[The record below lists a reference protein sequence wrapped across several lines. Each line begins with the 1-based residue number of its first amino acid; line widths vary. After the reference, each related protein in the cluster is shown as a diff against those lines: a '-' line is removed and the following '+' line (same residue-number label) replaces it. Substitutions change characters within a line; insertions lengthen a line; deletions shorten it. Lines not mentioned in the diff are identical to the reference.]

1 MSEEQSISLVHRP
14 VKKTSTYP
22 SGSKSESKMSA
33 NNSPGEF
40 HDVGRAS
47 PGHESEFD
55 YEMYQARQHHQMM
68 QGDHGSPLI
77 ITPAVEQP
85 IGYPT
90 GVGNDEQGKHMDDQG
105 MANSPHSTDM
115 HAKGLV
121 SNTLGSMGNTA
132 LGVVHT
138 VANVAAQR
146 ILPPIIGQLPT
157 DIAIGT
163 VEHYVNGLAASH
175 QTPPTETSGG
185 RPGYVCHTPY
195 FSKGF
200 ADDAYVSTLY
210 KANQVLTQQVNDGN
224 RACRSLTTENLK
236 VKNQLLAISQQ
247 IQILM
252 DNDEHKT
259 KVIQEITAHNQQ
271 LRVELAQLSRPSTAR
286 TTRSIKED
294 ASSGFRHIVTHTIG
308 NVVGTAI
315 DTLMAPLRSD
325 GFSPKRSG
333 EAIQAKYDVEG
344 SRPSSPKEGTWYSK
358 IVATDTTPAKSPV
371 KTEQANTHLSETLQ
385 IATPAKRLDNTPV
398 DTSRPSSHIKTQDQA
413 NARADARADDRAEA
427 KSSHQT
433 NHHVFAQAN
442 HQSLAQT
449 NIQSHSHI
457 KPSAPALPNVQATPS
472 NVPSSFHATSH
483 LPIHPNH
490 VHHAQPYVQPQY
502 AHPQSYGHI
511 PTYYPHNPQQYPHSI
526 CAMDPYGNP
535 IMIPN
540 PRLLGQHIPH
550 MQTAQLKPPTY
561 VQTPI
566 PVAGTTGHHRP
577 MQETPKNQNPPRPVS
592 RPNTSLT
599 ASHVSSPGSVAD
611 EKPLLTKKESK
622 DRSASLS
629 KIPYDAS
636 SQASRTTGHSKHPKD
651 DKPSKSSKDKGK
663 KPSKNPKYKKAPS
676 QPDPSD
682 GSSSDS
688 SDSSDNI
695 SGTASNYTTPT
706 SSGQTTPT
714 KKSRKSKRSKKVPKD
729 RSNSL
734 PSETNQAL
742 LAVAHALQQ
751 QFSAKGNPMEKFKMN
766 YSFQL
771 KAVKLSK
778 GERITS
784 SFIIRTLTAAKDIDI
799 AATKA
804 YNRKPQSETEW
815 QIFFKFHLAHMTDVL
830 HEEMSSIVQDQSFVT
845 PHSFWTQVFKK
856 IFPTEIALDAFDK
869 ALLAYMIWNEPLGLE
884 RWEHITNTLLTHK
897 AHMQGRGTRDICM
910 CLAEGMAQQLQRI
923 VMACPDSHSSPL
935 FEKYTTVYA
944 EVLDAREHEH
954 PITKEMYLTANTSFL
969 RHLRLRLNTY
979 HCSSVFGH
987 SLAKDTKIPD
997 HVPAQLNHMPTAPA
1011 VPKPPTYSQVTQEG
1025 GLGHSGGQAPSN
1037 PDKSYTYNKFPDK
1050 KPFPP
1055 GGLKKHAPNGN
1066 LRTYS
1071 WWQVTKPDNSSVR
1084 VPCND
1089 PPPPEAKGH
1098 GCEYYGDWLDV
1109 QGLCS
1114 YCTSDQHKKDTCK
1127 KYQQAV
1133 ARFPNR
1139 NSNLNSV
1146 PNSPVAAAA
1155 VQGNSQAPA
1164 H

>member
-1 MSEEQSISLVHRP
+1 
-14 VKKTSTYP
+14 
-22 SGSKSESKMSA
+22 
-33 NNSPGEF
+33 
-40 HDVGRAS
+40 
-47 PGHESEFD
+47 
-55 YEMYQARQHHQMM
+55 
-68 QGDHGSPLI
+68 
-77 ITPAVEQP
+77 
-85 IGYPT
+85 
-90 GVGNDEQGKHMDDQG
+90 MDNQG
-105 MANSPHSTDM
+105 MANSPHSADM
-115 HAKGLV
+115 QARGLV
-121 SNTLGSMGNTA
+121 SNTLGSMGNAA

-138 VANVAAQR
+138 VANVAAQQ

-163 VEHYVNGLAASH
+163 VGHYVNGLTASH
-175 QTPPTETSGG
+175 QTPLNETSGG

-210 KANQVLTQQVNDGN
+210 KQNQVLTQQVNDGN

-286 TTRSIKED
+286 STRSIKED
-294 ASSGFRHIVTHTIG
+294 ASSGFRHVVTHTIG
-308 NVVGTAI
+308 NVVGSAI
-315 DTLMAPLRSD
+315 ETLMAPLRSD

-333 EAIQAKYDVEG
+333 EAIQAKYNVEG
-344 SRPSSPKEGTWYSK
+344 SKPSSPKEGKEENGK
-358 IVATDTTPAKSPV
+358 IVVPDTTPTILLLRQSIP
-371 KTEQANTHLSETLQ
+371 THLFPIYCKWLPLLNVLIVHMLT
-385 IATPAKRLDNTPV
+385 
-398 DTSRPSSHIKTQDQA
+398 
-413 NARADARADDRAEA
+413 
-427 KSSHQT
+427 
-433 NHHVFAQAN
+433 HHVHLRISRHRIRRTLERTLERTIKRERNRPIKQTITCLPKQTIN
-442 HQSLAQT
+442 HSRKQT
-449 NIQSHSHI
+449 FNPTRTLNPVPQLCLMFKLPHPMSHHHFLLIHI
-457 KPSAPALPNVQATPS
+457 FPSTPNP
-472 NVPSSFHATSH
+472 
-483 LPIHPNH
+483 

-502 AHPQSYGHI
+502 AHPQPYGHI
-511 PTYYPHNPQQYPHSI
+511 PTYYPHNPQQYPHTI
-526 CAMDPYGNP
+526 CAMDPYGHP

-540 PRLLGQHIPH
+540 PQLLGQHIPH
-550 MQTAQLKPPTY
+550 MPATQFKPPTY
-561 VQTPI
+561 VQTPT

-577 MQETPKNQNPPRPVS
+577 VQETPKNQNPPRPVS

-599 ASHVSSPGSVAD
+599 ASHVSSPSSIAD
-611 EKPLLTKKESK
+611 KKPLLTKKESK

-629 KIPYDAS
+629 KIPHDAS
-636 SQASRTTGHSKHPKD
+636 SQASRTTRHSKHPKD

-663 KPSKNPKYKKAPS
+663 KPSKSSRYRKAPS

-688 SDSSDNI
+688 SDSSNNM
-695 SGTASNYTTPT
+695 SGTASNDTTPT
-706 SSGQTTPT
+706 SSGRTTPT
-714 KKSRKSKRSKKVPKD
+714 KKSRKSKQSKKAPKD

-751 QFSAKGNPMEKFKMN
+751 QFSTKGNPMEKFKMN

-954 PITKEMYLTANTSFL
+954 PITKEMYITANTSFL

-1011 VPKPPTYSQVTQEG
+1011 APKPPTYSQVTHEG
-1025 GLGHSGGQAPSN
+1025 GLGHNGGHAPSN

-1139 NSNLNSV
+1139 NSNSNASV
-1146 PNSPVAAAA
+1146 PNSPVVAAT

-1164 H
+1164 Q

>member
-1 MSEEQSISLVHRP
+1 MSEGQSISLVHRP
-14 VKKTSTYP
+14 IKKTCAHP
-22 SGSKSESKMSA
+22 SGSKSDPKMST

-40 HDVGRAS
+40 HDVGMAS

-55 YEMYQARQHHQMM
+55 YEMYQAQQHHQMM

-77 ITPAVEQP
+77 ITPATEQL

-90 GVGNDEQGKHMDDQG
+90 GVGNDEQGNRMDDQG
-105 MANSPHSTDM
+105 MANSPHSADM
-115 HAKGLV
+115 QARGLV
-121 SNTLGSMGNTA
+121 SNTLGSMGNAA

-163 VEHYVNGLAASH
+163 VGHYVNELTASH
-175 QTPPTETSGG
+175 QTPLNEINSG
-185 RPGYVCHTPY
+185 RPGYVSHTPY

-210 KANQVLTQQVNDGN
+210 KQNQVLAQQVNDGN

-286 TTRSIKED
+286 STRSIKED
-294 ASSGFRHIVTHTIG
+294 VSSGLRHIVTHTIG
-308 NVVGTAI
+308 NVVGSAI
-315 DTLMAPLRSD
+315 ETLMAPLRSD
-325 GFSPKRSG
+325 GISPKRSV
-333 EAIQAKYDVEG
+333 EAIQAKYSVNG
-344 SRPSSPKEGTWYSK
+344 SKPSSPREGKEANAK
-358 IVATDTTPAKSPV
+358 IIVPDNTPASSPV
-371 KTEQANTHLSETLQ
+371 KTEQTHTHIPEMLHV
-385 IATPAKRLDNTPV
+385 ATPVNHSNGTPV
-398 DTSRPSSHIKTQDQA
+398 HTPRPSSHIKTQVQA
-413 NARADARADDRAEA
+413 NGQL
-427 KSSHQT
+427 SH
-433 NHHVFAQAN
+433 QAN
-442 HQSLAQT
+442 HQSVAQMNT
-449 NIQSHSHI
+449 QSYSQV
-457 KPSAPALPNVQATPS
+457 KPSAPVLPNVQVTPS
-472 NVPSSFHATSH
+472 NVPSSLPANSH
-483 LPIHPNH
+483 MPIHPNPIH
-490 VHHAQPYVQPQY
+490 YAQPYVQPQY
-502 AHPQSYGHI
+502 AHPQPYGQI
-511 PTYYPHNPQQYPHSI
+511 PPYYPHNPQHPPTI
-526 CAMDPYGNP
+526 CAMDPYGHP

-540 PRLLGQHIPH
+540 PQLLGQHIPY

-561 VQTPI
+561 VPTPTPI
-566 PVAGTTGHHRP
+566 AGTTGHHRP
-577 MQETPKNQNPPRPVS
+577 VQETPKNQNPPRPIS
-592 RPNTSLT
+592 RPSTSLT
-599 ASHVSSPGSVAD
+599 ASHVSSPSSVAD
-611 EKPLLTKKESK
+611 KKPLLTKKESK

-629 KIPYDAS
+629 KIPQDAS
-636 SQASRTTGHSKHPKD
+636 SQASRHTKQSKPPKE
-651 DKPSKSSKDKGK
+651 DKPSKPSKHKDSHKNKKSSKDKR
-663 KPSKNPKYKKAPS
+663 YKKAPS
-676 QPDPSD
+676 QPEEPSD

-688 SDSSDNI
+688 SSSSDTN
-695 SGTASNYTTPT
+695 TTTTNTTTSNE
-706 SSGQTTPT
+706 TTPT
-714 KKSRKSKRSKKVPKD
+714 KVTKQSRKSRHSRKAPHD
-729 RSNSL
+729 HGHSL

-742 LAVAHALQQ
+742 LSVAHALNQH
-751 QFSAKGNPMEKFKMN
+751 FAAKDNPMEKFKMN

-784 SFIIRTLTAAKDIDI
+784 SFIIRTLTSAKDIDI

-815 QIFFKFHLAHMTDVL
+815 QTFFKFHLAHMTDVL
-830 HEEMSSIVQDQSFVT
+830 HEEMSSIVQTQSFT
-845 PHSFWTQVFKK
+845 SPHSFWTQVFKK

-869 ALLAYMIWNEPLGLE
+869 ALLSYMIWNEPLGLE
-884 RWEHITNTLLTHK
+884 RWEHITNTLLLHK
-897 AHMQGRGTRDICM
+897 AHMQGRVKCDIPM

-954 PITKEMYLTANTSFL
+954 PITKEVYIYANISFL
-969 RHLRLRLNTY
+969 RHLRLKLNTY

-997 HVPAQLNHMPTAPA
+997 PIPAQLNHMPVAPA
-1011 VPKPPTYSQVTQEG
+1011 APKPPTYSQVTLEG
-1025 GLGHSGGQAPSN
+1025 GQGHNGGHAPSY
-1037 PDKSYTYNKFPDK
+1037 PARTYTYNNFPDK
-1050 KPFPP
+1050 KPAPA
-1055 GGLKKHAPNGN
+1055 GLKSVAPNGN
-1066 LRTYS
+1066 LRTWS
-1071 WWQVTKPDNSSVR
+1071 WWQVTKPDNSKIR
-1084 VPCND
+1084 TACND
-1089 PPPPEAKGH
+1089 PAPPEAKGK

-1114 YCTSDQHKKDTCK
+1114 YCMSNQHRKNACK
-1127 KYQQAV
+1127 KYQQVV
-1133 ARFPNR
+1133 AKFPNR
-1139 NSNLNSV
+1139 NSSPSTSA
-1146 PNSPVAAAA
+1146 PNSPVVAAT